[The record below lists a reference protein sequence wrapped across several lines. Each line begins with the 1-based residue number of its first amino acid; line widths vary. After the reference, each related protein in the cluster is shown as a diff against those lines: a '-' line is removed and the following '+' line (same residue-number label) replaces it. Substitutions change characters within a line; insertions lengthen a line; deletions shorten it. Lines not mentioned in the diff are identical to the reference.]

1 MDKMQE
7 LLKQRAEIEEQI
19 EEQKKAGRED
29 ALKLVKSLIQEY
41 GFTATQLKGVM
52 KTRGRPKASAAEK
65 KPRKPRTPKTG
76 V

>member
-7 LLKQRAEIEEQI
+7 LLKQRAEIDRQI
-19 EEQKKAGRED
+19 EEQKKAGRDD

-52 KTRGRPKASAAEK
+52 KTRGRPKAGNAEK